1 MIPYLPYINTIYV
14 TKYVE
19 KIKLKNVPKKSKV
32 NHERI
37 SWLLIGDPT
46 NEPFNTL

>member
-19 KIKLKNVPKKSKV
+19 KIKLKNVPKNPK
-32 NHERI
+32 
-37 SWLLIGDPT
+37 LIMK
-46 NEPFNTL
+46 E